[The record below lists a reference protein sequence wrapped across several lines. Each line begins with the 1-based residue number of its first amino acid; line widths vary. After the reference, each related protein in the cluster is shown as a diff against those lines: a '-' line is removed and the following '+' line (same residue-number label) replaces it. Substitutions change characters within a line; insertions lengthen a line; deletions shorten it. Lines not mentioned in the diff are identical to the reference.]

1 MMFENTLR
9 YNSNGETTVI
19 KETAEYVDSLLIP
32 AHFVIDDPRKI
43 AGLVDN
49 LDRKYGLNFYVD
61 PRLPTY
67 RVGENFRD
75 EVGDLRE
82 WDQLLVDYYGE
93 PVSSILLR
101 QGNLSVNDLNS
112 GELRQV
118 IHQQCDLQVD
128 LITDSGQS
136 KLERYGIGSDSLKPK
151 AVIPWYV
158 KIESQDELEPN
169 RRIIEIAK
177 DYCDVPIKPCLFV
190 AQEFLTDSSTR
201 NSLLEFV
208 SEIGVD
214 EVFLWVEGLQK
225 RERGVMHYAAVAET
239 VYEISQQGVDPHL
252 LYASYLEHALAYL
265 GNTGS
270 GFGPGYQ
277 ESRDEKL
284 EDADGGGGGGLNRY
298 YYRPTKT
305 FLNFQEAD
313 TLGEK
318 FGEPVCD
325 CPVCDKLLSGWQD
338 VYKLDGDRNAQSR
351 HYIASRGMQSEELKE
366 KSLQEILHG
375 LGENHNKYRDP
386 LGDSDTAAQP
396 YHMNRWKAGI
406 KHFVEQVLEEEVASF
421 GTLLNDVRDNQ
432 SSSLN

>member
-43 AGLVDN
+43 AGLIDN
-49 LDRKYGLNFYVD
+49 LDRKYDLNFYVD

-67 RVGENFRD
+67 RIGDNFRD

-82 WDQLLVDYYGE
+82 WDQFLVNYYGK

-101 QGNLSVNDLNS
+101 KGNLTVSDLDS
-112 GELRQV
+112 EELRKV
-118 IHQQCDLQVD
+118 IHRQCDLQVD

-136 KLERYGIGSDSLKPK
+136 KLERYGVGADSLKPK

-158 KIESQDELEPN
+158 KIESPDDLESN

-177 DYCDVPIKPCLFV
+177 DYCDLPIKPCLFV
-190 AQEFLTDSSTR
+190 TNEFLSDSSTR
-201 NSLLEFV
+201 NLLLELV
-208 SEIGVD
+208 SDIGVD
-214 EVFLWVEGLQK
+214 EVFLWPASLEK

-239 VYEISQQGVDPHL
+239 IYEISQQDIDPHL
-252 LYASYLEHALAYL
+252 LYGSYLEHALAYL

-284 EDADGGGGGGLNRY
+284 ENADGGGGGGLNRY

-305 FLNFQEAD
+305 FLNFQETE

-318 FGEPVCD
+318 FGEPLCD
-325 CPVCDKLLSGWQD
+325 CSICDSLLSGWQD
-338 VYKLDGDRNAQSR
+338 IYKFDGDRNTQSH
-351 HYIASRGMQSEELKE
+351 HYVASRAMQSEELKDNG
-366 KSLQEILHG
+366 LQDVLHD
-375 LGENHNKYRDP
+375 LGESHSKYRDS

-396 YHMNRWKAGI
+396 YHLNMWKAGI
-406 KHFVEQVLEEEVASF
+406 KHFVERVLDEEVASF
-421 GTLLNDVRDNQ
+421 ETLPK
-432 SSSLN
+432 